1 MTLCGSLR
9 LGREFWDHTARKL
22 IISGYIVLK
31 PDFCFSK
38 DEEEMFKQKL
48 NLMHRQKIDMSDE
61 IFVINKDGYIG
72 ESTRAEIEY
81 AKRKGKKISYLSP
94 IS

>member
-9 LGREFWDHTARKL
+9 LGREFWDQTARKL
-22 IISGYIVLK
+22 IINGYIVLK

-81 AKRKGKKISYLSP
+81 TKRKGKKISYLSP
-94 IS
+94 LS